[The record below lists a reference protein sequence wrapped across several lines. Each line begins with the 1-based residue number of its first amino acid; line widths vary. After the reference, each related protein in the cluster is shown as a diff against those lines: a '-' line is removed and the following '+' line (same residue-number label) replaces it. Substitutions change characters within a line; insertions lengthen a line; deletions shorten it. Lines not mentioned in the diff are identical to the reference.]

1 MAMESTDWTTIE
13 AYASQGDCFHAA
25 VADAAARHM
34 YRAFDRMVGSLDR
47 AAARTRSPSA
57 RADIDA
63 AVRAMTAAAA
73 TQDVLRRILLA
84 DEVIPFAT
92 ALGNLCRAM
101 RSDARADPSPTLELN
116 GDAAFAWIEPST
128 AWTIGAALVEMVDE
142 VGVEGQVRIRAQCVD
157 GHLAVVVNRRRIR
170 AAKGRFVVDEPC
182 SLEEVVAGGG
192 LLDRLA
198 GLLFGRVVRSRHRGR
213 PGVALVV
220 RVRLSRSPSPDLP

>member
-1 MAMESTDWTTIE
+1 MDSIDWTTAG
-13 AYASQGDCFHAA
+13 AYASEDDGFHAA

-34 YRAFDRMVGSLDR
+34 YRAFDRMAGPLDR

-84 DEVIPFAT
+84 DDELPFAA
-92 ALGNLCRAM
+92 ALGDLCRAM
-101 RSDARADPSPTLELN
+101 RWGGRADARPTLELH
-116 GDAAFAWIEPST
+116 GDVALAWMQPPT
-128 AWTIGAALVEMVDE
+128 AWTIGAAVVEMVDE
-142 VGVEGQVRIRAQCVD
+142 VGADGHVRIRAQFVD
-157 GHLAVVVNRRRIR
+157 GHLAVVVKRRR
-170 AAKGRFVVDEPC
+170 GRRGGRRLPVDQAYP
-182 SLEEVVAGGG
+182 LEEVATAGG

-198 GLLFGRVVRSRHRGR
+198 ELLLGRVVRSPHRGM

-220 RVRLSRSPSPDLP
+220 RVRLRRSPSPDLP